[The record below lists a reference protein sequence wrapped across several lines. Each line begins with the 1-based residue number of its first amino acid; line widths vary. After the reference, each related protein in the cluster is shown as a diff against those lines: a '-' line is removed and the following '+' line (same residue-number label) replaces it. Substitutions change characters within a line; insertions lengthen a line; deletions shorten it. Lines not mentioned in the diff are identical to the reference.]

1 MSWETPS
8 YSEINMSSEIG
19 AYQDEFE
26 ERAPMPLE
34 HAETQTLPGEHP
46 VVTQA

>member
-8 YSEINMSSEIG
+8 YQEVNMSSEIG

-26 ERAPMPLE
+26 ERTPTALE
-34 HAETQTLPGEHP
+34 SSETQTLPVDH
-46 VVTQA
+46 QAVIQA

>member
-8 YSEINMSSEIG
+8 YHEVNMSSEIG

-26 ERAPMPLE
+26 ERAPTPLE
-34 HAETQTLPGEHP
+34 ASKSQTLPIDDG